1 MKLNPNT
8 NDSCIRFNLNM
19 TKKELNIS
27 IDSNLKASLQDS
39 VDADNEYESLQPN
52 DSNTPNTHTVLK
64 LNYKIY
70 LIII

>member
-8 NDSCIRFNLNM
+8 NDSRIRFNLNM

-39 VDADNEYESLQPN
+39 VDADNEYEFCNP
-52 DSNTPNTHTVLK
+52 TTVTQ
-64 LNYKIY
+64 
-70 LIII
+70 

>member
-8 NDSCIRFNLNM
+8 NDSIRFNLNM

-39 VDADNEYESLQPN
+39 VDADNEYESCNL
-52 DSNTPNTHTVLK
+52 TTVTHLR
-64 LNYKIY
+64 IQF
-70 LIII
+70 